1 MLQLRNVELRRGT
14 RRLLE
19 DADLTV
25 YPGQKLGLVGANG
38 CGKSSL
44 FALIM
49 GELHPDAGEVL
60 VPAGWEIAHVA
71 QQTPSG
77 DQPAIE
83 LVMDGDRELRQV
95 QHDLAVAEAAGDGL
109 RQGELHARL
118 EAIGGYTAESRAA
131 RLLHGLGFSPG
142 EERRPVDSWSGG
154 WRMRLGLARTLM
166 CRSDLLLL
174 DEPTNHLDLDAVIWL
189 ESWLRAYPG
198 TLILISHDRDFLDA
212 IVRQVAHIEQG
223 RLNYYTGNYTAFEAL
238 RAERLSQR
246 QAAFVRQQQEIA
258 RIQGF
263 VERFRAKATK
273 ARQAQSRLKALERM
287 EHIAPAH
294 VDSPF
299 HFAFRAPPSL
309 PRPLLTL
316 EGGRAGYGERLVL
329 DRIKLD
335 LVPGDRVGLLGPN
348 GAGKSTL
355 IKVLAGRLPLLAG
368 EQRQAQGLRIGY
380 FAQHQMDQLRPDES
394 PLKHLQRLAPEAT
407 EQVLRD
413 YLGGFDFAGDKAL
426 EPVAPFS
433 GGEKA
438 RLALA
443 LVIWGRPNLLLLD
456 EPTNH
461 LDLEMREALSEA
473 LQDYEGALVVV
484 SHDRHLLRVT
494 VDQLLLVDG
503 GREAPFDGDLD
514 DYPAWLLRRQSRL
527 EQAAA
532 EIASGGAG
540 GAAGGSGPRGTDL
553 AERGGGTGLPGGI
566 GGTAVT
572 GQLNG
577 MGGAGGLSPRS
588 GGGPA
593 GTGQTAGPG
602 ANLQI
607 ATPVPDNSAAA
618 RKDQRRLEAEERKR
632 LQPLRQR
639 LQQLETQ
646 LDRLATRRA
655 ALETELADPTL
666 YESEGKSR
674 LLKLLGDKQQ
684 LDAELEEAEMAWLE
698 ASEALEAF

>member
-1 MLQLRNVELRRGT
+1 MLQLCNVDLRRGT
-14 RRLLE
+14 RLLLE
-19 DADLTV
+19 GANLSV
-25 YPGQKLGLVGANG
+25 YPGQKVGLVGANG

-95 QHDLAVAEAAGDGL
+95 QRDLVVAEAAGDGL

-118 EAIGGYTAESRAA
+118 EAIGGYTAQSRAA

-166 CRSDLLLL
+166 SRSDLLLL

-223 RLNYYTGNYTAFEAL
+223 RLNYYSGNYTAFEAL
-238 RAERLSQR
+238 RAERLGQR
-246 QAAFVRQQQEIA
+246 QAAFARQQQEIA

-263 VERFRAKATK
+263 VARFRAKATK

-287 EHIAPAH
+287 EIIAPAH

-299 HFAFRAPPSL
+299 HFALRAPLSL

-316 EGGRAGYGERLVL
+316 EAGRAGYGERVVL
-329 DRIKLD
+329 DKIKLD
-335 LVPGDRVGLLGPN
+335 LVPGDRIGLLGPN

-355 IKVLAGRLPLLAG
+355 IKVLAGHLPLLAG
-368 EQRQAQGLRIGY
+368 EQRQAQGLCVGY
-380 FAQHQMDQLRPDES
+380 FAQHQMDQLRPEES
-394 PLKHLQRLAPEAT
+394 PLKHLQRLAPEAA

-473 LQDYEGALVVV
+473 LQEYEGALMVV
-484 SHDRHLLRVT
+484 SHDRHLLRT
-494 VDQLLLVDG
+494 SVDQLLLVDE
-503 GREAPFDGDLD
+503 GRLAPFDGDLD
-514 DYPAWLLRRQSRL
+514 DYPAWLLRRQTRL
-527 EQAAA
+527 ETAAGERVSGKASGTTGGNRLRGGDRGNRAGVTGQAQGTGAGGGT
-532 EIASGGAG
+532 EGKSNGGAG
-540 GAAGGSGPRGTDL
+540 P
-553 AERGGGTGLPGGI
+553 GGT
-566 GGTAVT
+566 
-572 GQLNG
+572 
-577 MGGAGGLSPRS
+577 S
-588 GGGPA
+588 
-593 GTGQTAGPG
+593 
-602 ANLQI
+602 
-607 ATPVPDNSAAA
+607 PVPDNSAAA
-618 RKDQRRLEAEERKR
+618 RKDQRRQEAEERQR
-632 LQPLRQR
+632 LQPLRQHLR
-639 LQQLETQ
+639 KLEDQ

-655 ALETELADPTL
+655 ALEAELADPAL
-666 YESEGKSR
+666 YEAEGKLR
-674 LLKLLGDKQQ
+674 LLRLLANKQQ
-684 LDAELEEAEMAWLE
+684 LDAEQEEVETAWLE
-698 ASEALEAF
+698 ASEAMEITLVG